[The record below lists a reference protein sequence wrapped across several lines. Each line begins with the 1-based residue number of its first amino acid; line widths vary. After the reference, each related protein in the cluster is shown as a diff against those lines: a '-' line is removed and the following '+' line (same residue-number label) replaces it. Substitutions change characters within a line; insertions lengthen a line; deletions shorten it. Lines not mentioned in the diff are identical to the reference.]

1 MNAVLE
7 APTKKKI
14 NIRAKGANGE
24 REVATLMNA
33 IIESVCK
40 EEGLHL
46 PPKPLIQR
54 NQNQSAVGGS
64 DLTNPFGYA
73 IEVKRQEALSINT
86 WWKQCEVA
94 AAEFGGTPVVI
105 YRQNGSRSW
114 NVVMYTFIPVWG
126 STGYVKAR
134 SHVSWADFAESF
146 AATVRWH
153 IRTDRWRPEVG

>member
-1 MNAVLE
+1 MG
-7 APTKKKI
+7 I

-24 REVATLMNA
+24 REVATMMNE
-33 IIESVCK
+33 IVERVCK

-46 PPKPLIQR
+46 PPKPVIQR

-73 IEVKRQEALSINT
+73 IEVKRQETMSVNT

-105 YRQNGSRSW
+105 YRQNGKRTW
-114 NVVMYTFIPVWG
+114 NVVLYAYIPVWG

-134 SHVSWADFAESF
+134 VTTTWDDFAKQFE
-146 AATVRWH
+146 ATVRWY
-153 IRTDRWRPEVG
+153 IRKDKWRPETG